1 MRLSA
6 RTTGQQQAGESLG
19 TSAGTS
25 AVPATQQ
32 RLTASR
38 LSLPPRPRGGRAE
51 KRPDEDLR
59 CTWVFAPGLQRLLR
73 SKYFCDT
80 SFNKE
85 LI

>member
-1 MRLSA
+1 MRPSP

-25 AVPATQQ
+25 AEPTTQQ

-38 LSLPPRPRGGRAE
+38 LSLPPRPEGGGAE
-51 KRPDEDLR
+51 KGPDEDLR
-59 CTWVFAPGLQRLLR
+59 CTRVFAPGLQRLLWL
-73 SKYFCDT
+73 KYFCNA